1 VRAGAGLTEKITYCR
16 ICEANCG
23 MIATVEDGRVTKLRP
38 DREHLLSQ
46 GYACPKGIAF
56 PGVQEDPD
64 RVLHPMRRRPD
75 GQLERVSWEEAIAG
89 IGARL
94 RAIREEHGGDAI
106 GMYMGN
112 PAAWSFGHTV
122 WGKGLIDALDSPH
135 YYSAGSQDVNN
146 RFAASALMYGSPLT
160 VPIPDV
166 QRTDLLVIFGA
177 NPFVS
182 NGSLLSIPRVRDR
195 LREIETRGGRVVVI
209 DPRRTETAREFDHVP
224 IRPDGDARLLLSL
237 LCVIFEEDLVDHE
250 AVRAQARDVGALA
263 GLARGFSP
271 ESTAAITG
279 VPAER
284 TRSLARDIASA
295 PSCALYGRTGSC
307 LGRHGTLTA
316 FLLDALAAVT
326 GNLDRPG
333 GLVFGS
339 SPLDLEG
346 AVERAGLATYGAR
359 HSRVGGFP
367 DVLGQM
373 PAALMAPE
381 IETPGPGQLRALIVT
396 AGNPVQSV
404 PDGDALERA
413 LGKLDLLVSVDLY
426 ANETARH
433 ADYVLPATTW
443 LEREDLPVAFQ
454 QFFYRPFIQH
464 TDAVVPPRG
473 EAREEWRIF
482 ESIGGELGVVP
493 ASIPAVRRLGR
504 ARVRISPRR
513 MIDLMLRLGPRGDR
527 FGLRRGGLSL
537 ARIKREPH
545 GLVLGEAWPTGVLGG
560 RVRHGDG
567 LVSLAPDAIAEEAR
581 RLGMEAGGS
590 DDGDLLLSLIGMR
603 ELRSHNS
610 WMHNVPALMNGGRR
624 HHALRMH
631 PADAAARGLADGA
644 LVRIRSSA
652 GEVEV
657 PVLLT
662 DEMTPGVVA
671 LPHGW
676 GHSGGWHVA
685 NASGGVNSNRLMDA
699 APESLERL
707 AGMAHLNGVAVE
719 VTATATAAGEGE
731 DRAAASTPVLVDI
744 EVV

>member
-1 VRAGAGLTEKITYCR
+1 MTRKITYCR

-23 MIATVEDGRVTKLRP
+23 MVATVEDGRVTKLRP
-38 DREHLLSQ
+38 DREHPLSQ

-56 PGVQEDPD
+56 PEVQEDPD
-64 RVLHPMRRRPD
+64 RLLHPMRRRA
-75 GQLERVSWEEAIAG
+75 GGSFERVSWEEAIAD
-89 IGARL
+89 IGGRL
-94 RAIREEHGGDAI
+94 RALREEHGGESI

-122 WGKGLIDALDSPH
+122 WGKGLIDALGSPH

-166 QRTDLLVIFGA
+166 RRTDLLVMLGA

-182 NGSLLSIPRVRDR
+182 NGSVLSIPRVRDR
-195 LREIETRGGRVVVI
+195 LREIVRRGGRVVVV
-209 DPRRTETAREFDHVP
+209 DPRRTETAREFEHVP

-237 LCVIFEEDLVDHE
+237 LHVVFEEDLVDHR
-250 AVRAQARDVGALA
+250 ALVRQARDAGALA
-263 GLARGFSP
+263 RLARSFSP
-271 ESTAAITG
+271 EETAAATG
-279 VPAER
+279 VDAER
-284 TRSLARDIASA
+284 VRSLARDVAAASGA
-295 PSCALYGRTGSC
+295 AIYGRTGSC

-316 FLLDALAAVT
+316 FLIDALAAVT
-326 GNLDRPG
+326 GHVDSPG

-346 AVERAGLATYGAR
+346 AAERGGLATYGAR
-359 HSRVGGFP
+359 RSRVGGFP

-373 PAALMAPE
+373 PATLMAPE

-404 PDGDALERA
+404 PDGTALARA
-413 LGKLDLLVSVDLY
+413 LGRLDLMVAIDIYPNDTS
-426 ANETARH
+426 RF

-443 LEREDLPVAFQ
+443 LEREDVPVAFE

-464 TDAVVPPRG
+464 TEAVVPARG

-482 ESIGGELGVVP
+482 DDIARELRLTP
-493 ASIPAVRRLGR
+493 ASLGALRLLGKAGLR
-504 ARVRISPRR
+504 LTPRR
-513 MIDLMLRLGPRGDR
+513 MMDLMLRAGPRGDL

-537 ARIKREPH
+537 ARLEREPH
-545 GLVLGEAWPTGVLGG
+545 GLLLDEDWATGVLAD
-560 RVRHGDG
+560 RVKHEDRRIR
-567 LVSLAPDAIAEEAR
+567 LAPKEIVEEVQTLLEESA
-581 RLGMEAGGS
+581 AGA
-590 DDGDLLLSLIGMR
+590 DGALPLRLIGMR

-610 WMHNVPALMNGGRR
+610 WMHNVPALMRGGRV
-624 HHALRMH
+624 HALRMH
-631 PADAAARGLADGA
+631 PDDGAPRGLADGA
-644 LVRIRSSA
+644 VVRIRSEA

-657 PVLLT
+657 PVTLT

-676 GHSGGWHVA
+676 GHRGGWRLA
-685 NASGGVNSNRLMDA
+685 NEAGGVNSNRLMSA

-707 AGMAHLNGVAVE
+707 AGMSHLNGVPVE
-719 VTATATAAGEGE
+719 VEACGSAGEE
-731 DRAAASTPVLVDI
+731 RAEPALGRLASL
-744 EVV
+744 